1 MKKIIKL
8 GGILGGIV
16 IFGEI
21 FGIMGEV
28 QMALTFSNSHPDV
41 INEITE
47 YRLNN
52 DTIKDLSKYKQIK
65 CKIIRELIKIGME
78 NKNLS

>member
-28 QMALTFSNSHPDV
+28 QMALAISNIYPDV

-47 YRLNN
+47 VCLNN
-52 DTIKDLSKYKQIK
+52 DILKDLSKYKQIK
-65 CKIIRELIKIGME
+65 YKITRELIKIGME

>member
-28 QMALTFSNSHPDV
+28 QMALAISNTYPDV

-47 YRLNN
+47 VCLNN
-52 DTIKDLSKYKQIK
+52 DILKDLSKYKQIK
-65 CKIIRELIKIGME
+65 CKITRELIKIGME